1 MENIVL
7 VKHFAFIHCG
17 ERLCLF
23 AVVDANTE
31 EMVRTAYKCYCVPAC
46 RKDRPIGSG
55 VTQLQE

>member
-23 AVVDANTE
+23 AVVDANIE

-55 VTQLQE
+55 VT